1 MPSQPTNAPA
11 AVKPRLLL
19 VTHYFPAHR
28 GGVEI
33 VAGELA
39 SRLAANFEL
48 RWLAADCDPTPSLPG
63 ARAEGQAAW
72 NGLERCGL
80 PCPIWGWRG
89 WRTLYQA
96 VGDADIVHLHDFIY
110 PANIA
115 AFCLARLQRKPVVI
129 TQHIGDIDYRN
140 PALKAIL
147 KGINR
152 SLGRLILGRASQV
165 IFISPRVKTLFQRF
179 TAFRTAPLYWP
190 NGVNTQTYKPDPP
203 AERLARR
210 AQLEIPDEQPVVL
223 FVGRFVEKK
232 GLAFLRQLAALRPGW
247 QWWFAGWGAPGPLNP
262 ASWGLPQVRVWQG
275 RQGES
280 LAELYRMADVLVLPS
295 YGEGFPLVVQES
307 LACGTPAVISAETA
321 GGAPAY
327 PRAIGALPY
336 SPATTQP
343 EDWLTELDRLLESV
357 DTAEIRRDATEFAAK
372 EWDWDRLAE
381 QYSSLFRRLRQLPG
395 QSTRSA

>member
-1 MPSQPTNAPA
+1 MPSQPANAPA
-11 AVKPRLLL
+11 TVMPRLLL

-39 SRLAANFEL
+39 SRLASAFDL
-48 RWLAADCDPTPSLPG
+48 RWLAADCDPAPSLPW

-72 NGLERCGL
+72 NGLERFGL
-80 PCPIWGWRG
+80 PWPIWGWRG
-89 WRTLYQA
+89 WRTLYHA
-96 VGDADIVHLHDFIY
+96 VGEADIIHLHDFIY

-115 AFCLARLQRKPVVI
+115 AFCLARLRHKPVVI

-140 PALKAIL
+140 PLLKAVL
-147 KGINR
+147 KGVNR

-165 IFISPRVKTLFQRF
+165 VFISPRVEELFRRF
-179 TAFRTAPLYWP
+179 TGFRSAPVYWP
-190 NGVNTQTYKPDPP
+190 NGVNTQIYTPFTST
-203 AERLARR
+203 ERLAHRTN
-210 AQLEIPDEQPVVL
+210 LGVSDGQPVVL

-247 QWWFAGWGAPGPLNP
+247 QWWFAGWGTPGPLDP
-262 ASWGLPQVRVWQG
+262 ESWGLQQVRVWQG

-321 GGAPAY
+321 AGAPAF
-327 PRAIGALPY
+327 PRAIQALPY
-336 SPATTQP
+336 SPATTRP
-343 EDWLTELDRLLESV
+343 EDWLTELDRFLDSA
-357 DTAEIRRDATEFAAK
+357 DIAEIRQDAAEFAAE
-372 EWDWDRLAE
+372 EWDWSRLAE

-395 QSTRSA
+395 QSTQSA

>member
-1 MPSQPTNAPA
+1 MPSQPANPPAPA
-11 AVKPRLLL
+11 KPRLLL

-39 SRLAANFEL
+39 SRLTSSFEL
-48 RWLAADCDPTPSLPG
+48 HWLAANCDPAPSLAG
-63 ARAEGQAAW
+63 ARAEGQMAW
-72 NGLERCGL
+72 NGLERFGL
-80 PCPIWGWRG
+80 PWPIWGWRG

-96 VGDADIVHLHDFIY
+96 VSEADVIHLHDFIY

-140 PALKAIL
+140 PILKAVL
-147 KGINR
+147 KGVNR

-165 IFISPRVKTLFQRF
+165 IFISPQVKEMFRCF
-179 TAFRTAPLYWP
+179 TGFRSAPLYWP
-190 NGVNTQTYKPDPP
+190 NGVNTQTYKPAVP
-203 AERLARR
+203 AERLASRTR
-210 AQLEIPDEQPVVL
+210 LGIDDKQPVVL

-232 GLAFLRQLAALRPGW
+232 GLAFLHRLAARRPHW
-247 QWWFAGWGAPGPLNP
+247 HWWFAGWGAPGPLDP
-262 ASWGLPQVRVWQG
+262 ESWALPQVRVWKG

-280 LAELYRMADVLVLPS
+280 LAELYRTADVLILPS

-321 GGAPAY
+321 AGAPAF
-327 PRAIGALPY
+327 PRAIRALPY
-336 SPATTQP
+336 SPATTGP
-343 EDWLTELDRLLESV
+343 EEWLTALDDLLESH
-357 DTAEIRRDATEFAAK
+357 DMPEIRLDAAECAARK
-372 EWDWDRLAE
+372 WDWDRLAE
-381 QYSSLFRRLRQLPG
+381 QYSSLFRRLCQLPG
-395 QSTRSA
+395 QGTHRT

>member
-1 MPSQPTNAPA
+1 MPSQQANAPA
-11 AVKPRLLL
+11 PVKPRLLL

-39 SRLAANFEL
+39 SRLTSSFEL
-48 RWLAADCDPTPSLPG
+48 HWLAADCDPAPSLPG

-72 NGLERCGL
+72 NGLERFGL
-80 PCPIWGWRG
+80 PWPIWGWRG
-89 WRTLYQA
+89 WRTLYHA
-96 VGDADIVHLHDFIY
+96 VGEADIIHLHDFIY

-115 AFCLARLQRKPVVI
+115 AFCLARLRHKPVVI

-140 PALKAIL
+140 PLLKAVL
-147 KGINR
+147 KGVNR

-165 IFISPRVKTLFQRF
+165 VFISPRVRELFLRF
-179 TAFRTAPLYWP
+179 TTFDTDPVYWP
-190 NGVNTQTYKPDPP
+190 NGVNTQTYKPAPH

-210 AQLEIPDEQPVVL
+210 ACLGIPDKQPVVL

-232 GLAFLRQLAALRPGW
+232 GLAFLRQLAALRPDW
-247 QWWFAGWGAPGPLNP
+247 QWWFAGWGTPGPLEP
-262 ASWGLPQVRVWQG
+262 ESWSLPQVRVWKG

-321 GGAPAY
+321 AGAPPF
-327 PRAIGALPY
+327 PRAIRALPY
-336 SPATTQP
+336 SPATTRP
-343 EDWLTELDRLLESV
+343 EEWLAALDHTLESTDMKEV
-357 DTAEIRRDATEFAAK
+357 RQDAAEFAAR
-372 EWDWDRLAE
+372 EWDWDQLAGQYANLFSRLY
-381 QYSSLFRRLRQLPG
+381 QQGRQ
-395 QSTRSA
+395 Q